1 MFRAPSG
8 SPAAVLHALYARV
21 MDLARHKRAGFWLG
35 AVSFAESSFFPIPP
49 DAMLVPMAL
58 ARPDQA
64 WRLAAICTV
73 TSVAGGVLG
82 YVLGYFLF
90 EAIAQP
96 VLSAYGH
103 ADALAKFEDWF
114 QRWGAA
120 VILVKG
126 LTPIPYKIVTIAAGA
141 AKMDF
146 ALFLLTSAVTRGA
159 RFFLLAALIRRFG
172 PGVRDF
178 IERRLVLVTS
188 AVAALLVLGVLAL
201 RYI

>member
-1 MFRAPSG
+1 VLRAYG
-8 SPAAVLHALYARV
+8 YG
-21 MDLARHKRAGFWLG
+21 D
-35 AVSFAESSFFPIPP
+35 
-49 DAMLVPMAL
+49 AL
-58 ARPDQA
+58 AR
-64 WRLAAICTV
+64 
-73 TSVAGGVLG
+73 
-82 YVLGYFLF
+82 
-90 EAIAQP
+90 
-96 VLSAYGH
+96 
-103 ADALAKFEDWF
+103 FEDWF

-146 ALFLLTSAVTRGA
+146 ATFLVTSMVTRAA

-188 AVAALLVLGVLAL
+188 ATAAALVLGFLAL

>member
-1 MFRAPSG
+1 L
-8 SPAAVLHALYARV
+8 LHALYARV
-21 MDLARHKRAGFWLG
+21 MSLAQHPRARFWLG
-35 AVSFAESSFFPIPP
+35 TVSFAESSVFPIPP
-49 DAMLVPMAL
+49 DAMLIPMAL

-73 TSVAGGVLG
+73 TSVLGGVVG
-82 YVLGYFLF
+82 YAIGYFLF
-90 EAIAQP
+90 EVVAQP
-96 VLSAYGH
+96 ILATYGY
-103 ADALAKFEDWF
+103 ADALIRFEDWF

-120 VILVKG
+120 VILIKG

-146 ALFLLTSAVTRGA
+146 ATFLATSLVTRAA

-188 AVAALLVLGVLAL
+188 AAAALVVLGFLAL
-201 RYI
+201 KLI

>member
-1 MFRAPSG
+1 M
-8 SPAAVLHALYARV
+8 LKALYDWVMRLAQHPRARV
-21 MDLARHKRAGFWLG
+21 WLG
-35 AVSFAESSFFPIPP
+35 AVSFAESSVFPIPP

-64 WRLAAICTV
+64 YRLATICTV
-73 TSVAGGVLG
+73 ASVLGGVLG
-82 YVLGYFLF
+82 YVIGYYLF
-90 EAIAQP
+90 EAVAMP
-96 VLSAYGH
+96 VLTAYGH
-103 ADALAKFEDWF
+103 ADALTRFEEWF

-146 ALFLLTSAVTRGA
+146 AIFLATSLVTRAA
-159 RFFLLAALIRRFG
+159 RFFFLAWLIRRFG
-172 PGVRDF
+172 PSVRDF
-178 IERRLVLVTS
+178 IERRLTLVTS
-188 AVAALLVLGVLAL
+188 AAAAALVLGFVAL

>member
-1 MFRAPSG
+1 M
-8 SPAAVLHALYARV
+8 LHALYNRV
-21 MDLARHKRAGFWLG
+21 MLLAQHPRARFWLG
-35 AVSFAESSFFPIPP
+35 TVSFAESSVFPIPP

-73 TSVAGGVLG
+73 TSVLGGILG
-82 YVLGYFLF
+82 YAIGYLLF

-96 VLSAYGH
+96 ILTAYGH
-103 ADALAKFEDWF
+103 ADALARFEDWF

-120 VILVKG
+120 VILIKG

-146 ALFLLTSAVTRGA
+146 AVFLATSLVTRAA
-159 RFFLLAALIRRFG
+159 RFFLLAALIRRYG
-172 PGVRDF
+172 PAVRDF
-178 IERRLVLVTS
+178 IEKRLMLVTTTV
-188 AVAALLVLGVLAL
+188 AVMIVLGFLAL
-201 RYI
+201 RYV

>member
-1 MFRAPSG
+1 M
-8 SPAAVLHALYARV
+8 LHSLYARV
-21 MDLARHKRAGFWLG
+21 MDLAGHPRARFWLG
-35 AVSFAESSFFPIPP
+35 AVSFAESSVFPVPP
-49 DAMLVPMAL
+49 DAMLVPMAM
-58 ARPDQA
+58 ARPDWA

-73 TSVAGGVLG
+73 TSVLGGVLG
-82 YVLGYFLF
+82 YVIGYFLF
-90 EAIAQP
+90 EALAEP
-96 VLSAYGH
+96 VLTAYGH
-103 ADALAKFEDWF
+103 AGALARFEEWF

-146 ALFLLTSAVTRGA
+146 ATFLLTSLVTRGA

-178 IERRLVLVTS
+178 IERRLILVTS

>member
-1 MFRAPSG
+1 M
-8 SPAAVLHALYARV
+8 LHALYARV
-21 MDLARHKRAGFWLG
+21 MRLAQHPRATVWLG
-35 AVSFAESSFFPIPP
+35 AVSFAESSVFPIPP
-49 DAMLVPMAL
+49 DAMLIPMAL

-64 WRLAAICTV
+64 WRLATICTV
-73 TSVAGGVLG
+73 ASVLG
-82 YVLGYFLF
+82 GILGYSLGYFLF
-90 EAIAQP
+90 EAIAEP
-96 VLSAYGH
+96 VLAAYGH
-103 ADALAKFEDWF
+103 ADALARFESWF

-126 LTPIPYKIVTIAAGA
+126 LTPIPFKLVTIAAGA

-146 ALFLLTSAVTRGA
+146 ATFLLTSAVTRGA

-188 AVAALLVLGVLAL
+188 AAALLLVLGIVAL

>member
-1 MFRAPSG
+1 M
-8 SPAAVLHALYARV
+8 
-21 MDLARHKRAGFWLG
+21 WLG
-35 AVSFAESSFFPIPP
+35 AVSFAESSVFPIPP
-49 DAMLVPMAL
+49 DAMLIPMAL

-64 WRLAAICTV
+64 WRLATICTV
-73 TSVAGGVLG
+73 ASVLG
-82 YVLGYFLF
+82 GILGYSLGYFLF
-90 EAIAQP
+90 EAIAEP
-96 VLSAYGH
+96 VLAAYGH
-103 ADALAKFEDWF
+103 ADALARFESWF

-126 LTPIPYKIVTIAAGA
+126 LTPIPFKLVTIAAGA

-146 ALFLLTSAVTRGA
+146 ATFLLTSAVTRGA

-188 AVAALLVLGVLAL
+188 AAALLLVLGVVAL